1 MTTLSS
7 TVKINFE
14 NLLKLRNDIEKTF
27 LFIEEKLSFLKN
39 LYSEIVK
46 AHSHKEY
53 IFGIDSLYFQNKL
66 IENDYSNL
74 KNTLIL
80 IDNRVYCEYYSL
92 YNMIKSYGRIEFKDN
107 NVKKSV
113 NFDMVFEPYKHLDN
127 KKIYDIVKVKEIH
140 AAIFACINELDT
152 YLTTREYELERD
164 KEHSS
169 QGLNIDNLVHS
180 EIYRNTLMK
189 AKLDMFFKYLQVFHD
204 HHYKY
209 YTRLLA
215 KGKMHLMIVTEDI
228 VLKQY
233 EQQTETDKNNNLDK
247 SKEGDKEF
255 DIKIKNFENVKMDI
269 SEREK
274 LLESIVKYQ
283 KEEEEEWRKVD

>member
-1 MTTLSS
+1 MTTLASS
-7 TVKINFE
+7 VKINFE

-27 LFIEEKLSFLKN
+27 LLIEEKLSFLKN

-46 AHSHKEY
+46 THSHKEY

-92 YNMIKSYGRIEFKDN
+92 YNMIKSYGASEFNDN

-113 NFDMVFEPYKHLDN
+113 NFNMVFEPYKHLN
-127 KKIYDIVKVKEIH
+127 KDKIYDIVKVKEIH

-180 EIYRNTLMK
+180 EIYRNTLMR
-189 AKLDMFFKYLQVFHD
+189 AKLDMFFKYLQVFHN

-215 KGKMHLMIVTEDI
+215 KGNMHLMVVTEDI
-228 VLKQY
+228 ILKQY
-233 EQQTETDKNNNLDK
+233 EKPPVKDVKLQK
-247 SKEGDKEF
+247 SKEREKEF
-255 DIKIKNFENVKMDI
+255 DIKIKNYENVKMDI
-269 SEREK
+269 SDRKK
-274 LLESIVKYQ
+274 LLNSIEKYKK
-283 KEEEEEWRKVD
+283 KEELEEWRNVD

>member
-27 LFIEEKLSFLKN
+27 LLIEEKLSFLKN

-46 AHSHKEY
+46 THSHKEY
-53 IFGIDSLYFQNKL
+53 VFGIDSLYFQNKL

-92 YNMIKSYGRIEFKDN
+92 YNMIKNYGSMEFKDN

-127 KKIYDIVKVKEIH
+127 EKIYDIVKVKEIH

-215 KGKMHLMIVTEDI
+215 KGNMHLMIVTEDI

-233 EQQTETDKNNNLDK
+233 EQQTDGDKNKNLDK
-247 SKEGDKEF
+247 NKEVDKEF
-255 DIKIKNFENVKMDI
+255 DIKINNFENIKIDV
-269 SEREK
+269 SNREK
-274 LLESIVKYQ
+274 LLESIVKYK